1 MLNQWPNLVVTGK
14 SSDLLVVV
22 AFVTE
27 QNVDGLGVAFD
38 QRWSDLTIVFSC
50 RRHVQI
56 ENCVH
61 FRIYQQRHFELLNRE
76 FSPFRVMF

>member
-27 QNVDGLGVAFD
+27 QNVDGLGLRLINDGA
-38 QRWSDLTIVFSC
+38 I
-50 RRHVQI
+50 
-56 ENCVH
+56 
-61 FRIYQQRHFELLNRE
+61 
-76 FSPFRVMF
+76 